1 MQPVIGTDL
10 TILKNVSKSCGC
22 CGIGAGGLMKCDL
35 CEETIHVTCALDSAG
50 YFVGFKLDKCDIKDK
65 NCVKIKK
72 TGVYGKPRPIIIC
85 KDHKFNNDDERLVSM
100 RTFVKYKARPEMPL
114 IEVYIQEFKKCEQSL
129 NGGLLKKKLFD
140 EALIYSKNIN
150 ANADGI
156 VKCNSMGE
164 ITFDLSTF
172 DSDKNSC
179 KQPVK
184 CKHCGNTQTLKWH
197 DDSAVKKEASSDNI
211 VDAGKI
217 EHENGK
223 LH

>member
-1 MQPVIGTDL
+1 
-10 TILKNVSKSCGC
+10 
-22 CGIGAGGLMKCDL
+22 
-35 CEETIHVTCALDSAG
+35 
-50 YFVGFKLDKCDIKDK
+50 
-65 NCVKIKK
+65 
-72 TGVYGKPRPIIIC
+72 
-85 KDHKFNNDDERLVSM
+85 
-100 RTFVKYKARPEMPL
+100 MPL

-223 LH
+223 VCHKCHVRLVNNQSLQEEKLPQLLTATSAPLDGSHFGIANLNDTIANYNNGPTSERPTARISLSDILS